1 MLKIRVFF
9 FALYVKESEILKR
22 PVRIALIF
30 TALLVLMQH
39 ILPDMVFAEETA
51 TIFSK
56 DYGRL
61 LLLDTEYTLSRPMQW
76 EAAEWKKFSLYMAG
90 IGSILLLDDE
100 IYDGIQRNRTEA
112 TSDVARVVEEFGSFP
127 SFGIMG
133 AFYVGGAML
142 DNYKAKT
149 VAMDAFAASL
159 VSAGVITSTLKVI
172 VGRSRPDEGDG
183 TYRFQPFGGHNSFPS
198 GHTTQAFSLASVIAG
213 HYDEWWVDAL
223 SYGIAGGV
231 GLARIEQEAHFPSDV
246 VAGAIIGTVVGKTIV
261 RYNRKVHKDVIL
273 EPATNIEGAGLSLKI
288 VF

>member
-1 MLKIRVFF
+1 MLKTWVFLA
-9 FALYVKESEILKR
+9 ALTLSLLY
-22 PVRIALIF
+22 PYIF
-30 TALLVLMQH
+30 TAG
-39 ILPDMVFAEETA
+39 VFANHKNNPPIPPLEKGGTGEFEEYGHLL
-51 TIFSK
+51 IK
-56 DYGRL
+56 DTGHIISEPL
-61 LLLDTEYTLSRPMQW
+61 HWDTKAWR
-76 EAAEWKKFSLYMAG
+76 KFSLYTAG

-100 IYDGIQRNRTEA
+100 LYDGIQRNRTTS
-112 TSDVARVVEEFGSFP
+112 TSDVAEVVEEFGSFP

-133 AFYVGGAML
+133 TFYLGGALL

-183 TYRFQPFGGHNSFPS
+183 TYRFQPFRGPNSFPS

-261 RYNRKVHKDVIL
+261 RYNRKLHKNVTI
-273 EPATNIEGAGLSLKI
+273 EPAADMEGVGLSLKI

>member
-1 MLKIRVFF
+1 MLKIEAVLFILTVSLF
-9 FALYVKESEILKR
+9 YPYFSYADSIFYSEVHK
-22 PVRIALIF
+22 
-30 TALLVLMQH
+30 T
-39 ILPDMVFAEETA
+39 D
-51 TIFSK
+51 FSK

-112 TSDVARVVEEFGSFP
+112 TSDVAKGIEEFGSFP

-133 AFYVGGAML
+133 AFYLGGAML
-142 DNYKAKT
+142 DNYEAKT
-149 VAMDAFAASL
+149 VAMDAFAASFI
-159 VSAGVITSTLKVI
+159 SAGLITSSLKVI
-172 VGRSRPDEGDG
+172 AGRSRPDEGDS
-183 TYRFQPFGGHNSFPS
+183 TYRFQPFGGHSSFPS

-246 VAGAIIGTVVGKTIV
+246 VAGAIIGTIVGKTIV
-261 RYNRKVHKDVIL
+261 RYNRKYHKNVIL
-273 EPATNIEGAGLSLKI
+273 EPAADMEGAGLSLKI